1 LPEQYRT
8 LKPKQYR
15 RVIGIDH
22 VTVTPTDKDGNTC
35 VILLVEHF
43 SHFPRSYA
51 TKDYSAETVAA
62 TLMEHVTT
70 FGLFDQLA
78 SDPGAAFMSDAV
90 RKLNDYLGIHHKV
103 SLVGRHES
111 NGCEGSGKQFLRHL
125 RTLVMDEQLKDR
137 WSHPTV
143 LSLVNFFMASF
154 PTSETGGLTPFQ
166 LKYGSQDAGYFKLPH
181 ELAPG
186 QRASEYLRRLDADI
200 QHIRRI
206 STELQEKIVRE
217 RSDGDNTIPRYVRG
231 DLVLW
236 DPRESPCD
244 MLPSKLD
251 SNYVG
256 PFEVLEQVNND
267 VKCRHVVLETEPI
280 LHVSRLKPFF
290 GSLDDAVRVAKYD
303 KDQRAIVEIQWYT
316 GNPHLRT
323 SMQFGVLWEDGFQ
336 ARDYDADLANSQ
348 PFKTFVESRKELFPL
363 RFSVKESKQKI
374 KEVRRQA
381 VSTVT
386 TGSKGYIS
394 LRYFDGT
401 DRGWYDS
408 LNLPMKVKTYV
419 APFTC
424 EKVTAGRAVIS
435 IPLFD
440 MIIKID
446 NYDIISHVYDQWN
459 PDTMVLVEPGMR
471 ALHPNIWQ

>member
-1 LPEQYRT
+1 
-8 LKPKQYR
+8 
-15 RVIGIDH
+15 
-22 VTVTPTDKDGNTC
+22 
-35 VILLVEHF
+35 
-43 SHFPRSYA
+43 
-51 TKDYSAETVAA
+51 
-62 TLMEHVTT
+62 
-70 FGLFDQLA
+70 
-78 SDPGAAFMSDAV
+78 
-90 RKLNDYLGIHHKV
+90 
-103 SLVGRHES
+103 
-111 NGCEGSGKQFLRHL
+111 
-125 RTLVMDEQLKDR
+125 
-137 WSHPTV
+137 
-143 LSLVNFFMASF
+143 
-154 PTSETGGLTPFQ
+154 
-166 LKYGSQDAGYFKLPH
+166 
-181 ELAPG
+181 
-186 QRASEYLRRLDADI
+186 
-200 QHIRRI
+200 
-206 STELQEKIVRE
+206 
-217 RSDGDNTIPRYVRG
+217 
-231 DLVLW
+231 
-236 DPRESPCD
+236 
-244 MLPSKLD
+244 
-251 SNYVG
+251 
-256 PFEVLEQVNND
+256 
-267 VKCRHVVLETEPI
+267 
-280 LHVSRLKPFF
+280 
-290 GSLDDAVRVAKYD
+290 
-303 KDQRAIVEIQWYT
+303 
-316 GNPHLRT
+316 
-323 SMQFGVLWEDGFQ
+323 MQFGVLWEDGFQ